1 LAKQQTRIGPQTS
14 DAARSRFTLL
24 FRPFQTGTIMRTL
37 ALLAALG
44 ATMFSTAACA
54 APDTTTLDAGG
65 PPMASVKTIQGA
77 QHKLNIGD
85 VGAVLGSYD
94 LSDGQILRVS
104 FEHRK
109 LFAEVGDRK
118 TELVAAGRNTFV
130 TRSGDMTLVFDQLLF
145 ANEVVLTRN

>member
-1 LAKQQTRIGPQTS
+1 
-14 DAARSRFTLL
+14 
-24 FRPFQTGTIMRTL
+24 MRTL

-54 APDTTTLDAGG
+54 APNSTTLDAGS
-65 PPMASVKTIQGA
+65 PAMVSVQTIQGENR
-77 QHKLNIGD
+77 KLHAAD

-104 FEHRK
+104 FQHRK

-130 TRSGDMTLVFDQLLF
+130 ARAGDMKLVFDQLPF
-145 ANEVVLTRN
+145 ANDVVLTRN